1 MVALDKSMHLAQGD
15 TARNRPMT
23 MEAWYMAGVVV
34 LLAMLAAVCLYG
46 ALEYLGRYPLHEI
59 TQMET
64 TDAH

>member
-34 LLAMLAAVCLYG
+34 LLAMLATVCLYG
-46 ALEYLGRYPLHEI
+46 ACSYQERYPI
-59 TQMET
+59 TTMTMET
-64 TDAH
+64 TNAQ